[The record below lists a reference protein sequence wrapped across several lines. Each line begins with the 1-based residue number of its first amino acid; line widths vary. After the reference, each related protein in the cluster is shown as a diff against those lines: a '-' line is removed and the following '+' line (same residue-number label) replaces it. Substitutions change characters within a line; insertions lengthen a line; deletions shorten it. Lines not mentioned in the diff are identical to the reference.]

1 MSALLRSL
9 GPLLRLLLRHPL
21 ALSAGAAIGSL
32 FGLTG
37 FGGPLAG
44 ALPGAVLGV
53 MLSVASAGGSTRP
66 AVDSAL
72 GRAAWQRPDARTG
85 AR

>member
-37 FGGPLAG
+37 FGGALAG
-44 ALPGAVLGV
+44 AVPGAVLGL
-53 MLSVASAGGSTRP
+53 MFSVASAGGSAKP
-66 AVDSAL
+66 AVDSKV
-72 GRAAWQRPDARTG
+72 GRPDWRRPDARTG